1 VSAVRGGRRCARG
14 LGPTARAALLLML
27 ALALVPGALHAA
39 DAPTSER
46 PLWEFGLGV
55 GAVVFNDYRGA
66 SSMHAYPLP
75 VPYFIYRGHIL
86 RADRD
91 GLHGRF
97 LNQRYVEF
105 DLSANATA
113 PVFSRHS
120 APRAGMP
127 NLDSTIELGPSLLWH
142 LWRADDERL
151 RLDVRAP
158 VRNAITL
165 ASPPRSIG
173 WVFAPNVSVDYR
185 PAGRAAGWNLGVLGG
200 PLYAQRRYHEYFYGV
215 APRYAT
221 ASRPAYE
228 APGGYAGTQLLLAL
242 SRRYPNY
249 WIGAYVRHDWLQAA
263 VFSASPL
270 LQQRS
275 YWSGGV
281 AFVWIISASARM
293 VDSDE

>member
-1 VSAVRGGRRCARG
+1 V
-14 LGPTARAALLLML
+14 
-27 ALALVPGALHAA
+27 ALARLVLVLVLGATPPGRAHA
-39 DAPTSER
+39 SEQ

-66 SSMHAYPLP
+66 SAMHAYPLP
-75 VPYFIYRGHIL
+75 VPYFTYRGPIL

-113 PVFSRHS
+113 PVFSRNS
-120 APRAGMP
+120 APRNGMP
-127 NLDSTIELGPSLLWH
+127 NLDSTVELGPSLIGH

-151 RLDVRAP
+151 RLDLRAP

-173 WVFAPNVSVDYR
+173 WVFAPNLSLDYR
-185 PAGRAAGWNLGVLGG
+185 PQGRAAGWNLGVLSG

-215 APRYAT
+215 APQYAT
-221 ASRPAYE
+221 AERPAYQ

-263 VFSASPL
+263 VFSDSPL
-270 LQQRS
+270 VQQRS
-275 YWSGGV
+275 YWAGGL
-281 AFVWIISASARM
+281 AIVWMIRASSRM
-293 VDSDE
+293 VDTDE

>member
-1 VSAVRGGRRCARG
+1 MSAARLPVRVPVRLAVVG
-14 LGPTARAALLLML
+14 LALLLA
-27 ALALVPGALHAA
+27 ALRASGVHA
-39 DAPTSER
+39 SER

-55 GAVVFNDYRGA
+55 GALVFDDYRGA

-75 VPYFIYRGHIL
+75 VPYFIYRGQIL

-91 GLHGRF
+91 GIHGRF

-113 PVFSRHS
+113 PVFSRNS

-127 NLDSTIELGPSLLWH
+127 NLDSTVELGPSLIWH
-142 LWRADDERL
+142 LWRAEDERL
-151 RLDVRAP
+151 RLDLRAP

-173 WVFAPNVSVDYR
+173 WVFAPNLSLDFR
-185 PAGRAAGWNLGVLGG
+185 PGGRAAGWNLGVLGG
-200 PLYAQRRYHEYFYGV
+200 PLYAQRRYHEYFYAV
-215 APRYAT
+215 APQYAT
-221 ASRPAYE
+221 AIRPAYD

-242 SRRYPNY
+242 SRRYPSY
-249 WIGAYVRHDWLQAA
+249 WLGAYVRHDWLQGA

-270 LQQRS
+270 VQQRS

-281 AFVWIISASARM
+281 AIVWMISASPRM
-293 VDSDE
+293 VDSDD

>member
-1 VSAVRGGRRCARG
+1 V
-14 LGPTARAALLLML
+14 
-27 ALALVPGALHAA
+27 ALVLVLVLGATRAGPAHA
-39 DAPTSER
+39 SEQ
-46 PLWEFGLGV
+46 PLWEFGMGV

-66 SSMHAYPLP
+66 SAMHAYPLP
-75 VPYFIYRGHIL
+75 VPYFTYRGPIL

-113 PVFSRHS
+113 PVFSRNS
-120 APRAGMP
+120 APRHGMP
-127 NLDSTIELGPSLLWH
+127 NLDSTIELGPSLIGH

-173 WVFAPNVSVDYR
+173 WVFAPNLSLDYR
-185 PAGRAAGWNLGVLGG
+185 PQGRAAGWNLGVLGG

-215 APRYAT
+215 APQYAT
-221 ASRPAYE
+221 AARPAYQ

-249 WIGAYVRHDWLQAA
+249 WIGAYLRHDWLQAA
-263 VFSASPL
+263 VFSDSPL
-270 LQQRS
+270 VQQRS
-275 YWSGGV
+275 YWSGGL
-281 AFVWIISASARM
+281 AIVWMIRASSRM

>member
-1 VSAVRGGRRCARG
+1 VTSSLTGRRCIG
-14 LGPTARAALLLML
+14 GVLAAL
-27 ALALVPGALHAA
+27 AA
-39 DAPTSER
+39 CCAGTAPASEQ
-46 PLWEFGLGV
+46 PLWEFGLGI

-66 SSMHAYPLP
+66 SSVHGYPVP
-75 VPYFIYRGHIL
+75 VPYFIYRGNIL

-91 GLHGRF
+91 GVHGRF

-105 DLSANATA
+105 DISANATA
-113 PVFSRHS
+113 PVFSRNS

-127 NLDSTIELGPSLLWH
+127 NLDSTIELGPSVIWH

-151 RLDVRAP
+151 RLDLRAP

-173 WVFAPNVSVDYR
+173 WVFAPNFSLDYR
-185 PAGRAAGWNLGVLGG
+185 AGGRAAGWNLGVLGG

-215 APRYAT
+215 APQYAT
-221 ASRPAYE
+221 ATRPSYD

-249 WIGAYVRHDWLQAA
+249 WVGAYLRHDWLAGA

-270 LQQRS
+270 VQQRS
-275 YWSGGV
+275 YWSGGIGV
-281 AFVWIISASARM
+281 VWMISASARM

>member
-1 VSAVRGGRRCARG
+1 
-14 LGPTARAALLLML
+14 
-27 ALALVPGALHAA
+27 
-39 DAPTSER
+39 
-46 PLWEFGLGV
+46 LWEFGLGV

-75 VPYFIYRGHIL
+75 VPYFLYRGPIL

-105 DLSANATA
+105 EISANATA
-113 PVFSRHS
+113 PVFSRNS

-127 NLDSTIELGPSLLWH
+127 NLDPTLELGPSLQWH
-142 LWRADDERL
+142 LWRAEDERL

-165 ASPPRSIG
+165 AAPPRSIG
-173 WVFAPNVSVDYR
+173 WVFAPNLSLDYR
-185 PAGRAAGWNLGVLGG
+185 PVGRAAGWNLGVLGG
-200 PLYAQRRYHEYFYGV
+200 PLYAQRRYHAYFYDV

-221 ASRPAYE
+221 PARPAYE
-228 APGGYAGTQLLLAL
+228 APGGYAGSQLLLAL

-249 WIGAYVRHDWLQAA
+249 WLGAYVRHDWLQGA

-270 LQQRS
+270 VQQRS
-275 YWSGGV
+275 YWAGGL
-281 AFVWIISASARM
+281 AIVWMISASSRT

>member
-1 VSAVRGGRRCARG
+1 M
-14 LGPTARAALLLML
+14 ALATPVLV
-27 ALALVPGALHAA
+27 LALVLGAVGSSRAHA
-39 DAPTSER
+39 SEQ
-46 PLWEFGLGV
+46 PLWEFGMGI

-66 SSMHAYPLP
+66 SAMHAYPLP
-75 VPYFIYRGHIL
+75 VPYFTYNGPIL

-113 PVFSRHS
+113 PVFSRNS
-120 APRAGMP
+120 APRNGMP
-127 NLDSTIELGPSLLWH
+127 NLDSTVELGPSLIAH
-142 LWRADDERL
+142 LWRANDERL
-151 RLDVRAP
+151 RLDLRAP
-158 VRNAITL
+158 VRNAITI

-173 WVFAPNVSVDYR
+173 WIFAPNLSLDYR
-185 PAGRAAGWNLGVLGG
+185 PQGRAAGWNLGVLSG

-215 APRYAT
+215 APQYAT
-221 ASRPAYE
+221 AERPAYQ

-263 VFSASPL
+263 VFSDSPL

-275 YWSGGV
+275 YWAGGL
-281 AFVWIISASARM
+281 AIVWMIRASSRM

>member
-1 VSAVRGGRRCARG
+1 MSAVRRG
-14 LGPTARAALLLML
+14 FAGL
-27 ALALVPGALHAA
+27 ALAALGAGSASAA
-39 DAPTSER
+39 ER
-46 PLWEFGLGV
+46 PLWEFGMGI

-66 SSMHAYPLP
+66 SSMHAYPVP
-75 VPYFIYRGHIL
+75 VPYFLYRGHIL

-105 DLSANATA
+105 DISANATA

-127 NLDSTIELGPSLLWH
+127 NLDSTIELGPSLIFH

-151 RLDVRAP
+151 RVDLRTP

-173 WVFAPNVSVDYR
+173 WVFAPNISLDYR
-185 PAGRAAGWNLGVLGG
+185 PSGRAAGWNLGVLGG
-200 PLYAQRRYHEYFYGV
+200 PLYAQRRYHEYFYAV
-215 APRYAT
+215 APQYALPT
-221 ASRPAYE
+221 RPAYE
-228 APGGYAGTQLLLAL
+228 APGGYAGTQLLVAL
-242 SRRYPNY
+242 SRRYANY
-249 WIGAYVRHDWLQAA
+249 WIGAYLRHDWLQGA
-263 VFSASPL
+263 VFTDSPL
-270 LQQRS
+270 VQQRS
-275 YWSGGV
+275 YWSGG
-281 AFVWIISASARM
+281 FGIVWMISASSRM

>member
-1 VSAVRGGRRCARG
+1 MLVLV
-14 LGPTARAALLLML
+14 LGATRAGPA
-27 ALALVPGALHAA
+27 HA
-39 DAPTSER
+39 SEQ
-46 PLWEFGLGV
+46 PLWEFGMGV

-66 SSMHAYPLP
+66 SAMHAYPLP
-75 VPYFIYRGHIL
+75 VPYFTYRGPIL

-113 PVFSRHS
+113 PVFSRNS
-120 APRAGMP
+120 APRHGMP
-127 NLDSTIELGPSLLWH
+127 NLDSTIELGPSLIGH
-142 LWRADDERL
+142 LWRAHDERL

-173 WVFAPNVSVDYR
+173 WVFAPNLSLDYR
-185 PAGRAAGWNLGVLGG
+185 PQGRAAGWNLGVLGG

-215 APRYAT
+215 APQYAT
-221 ASRPAYE
+221 AARPAYQ

-249 WIGAYVRHDWLQAA
+249 WIGAYMRHDWLQAA
-263 VFSASPL
+263 VFSDSPL
-270 LQQRS
+270 VQQRS
-275 YWSGGV
+275 YWSGGL
-281 AFVWIISASARM
+281 AIVWMIRASSRM